1 MYVSEVDH
9 HLNIQWTARVKNMPC
24 SLWEISGGDVLN
36 RCICCVYLRVC
47 VCVCVYVC
55 MFDCVYV
62 CVCVCVYVR
71 MCVCVCVYVCVC
83 MYVCMCVVRMCVCMH
98 VCACVYVC
106 VCVCAYVCVCMCVCL
121 YVCMYVRVHTI
132 YEKQRWTDFTQ
143 LTVVC
148 GGGIGRVH
156 NLNTIWMHVRAL

>member
-1 MYVSEVDH
+1 MCVNMYVSEVDH

-71 MCVCVCVYVCVC
+71 MCVCVCVYVCMCVC
-83 MYVCMCVVRMCVCMH
+83 VYVCMCV
-98 VCACVYVC
+98 CVYVC
-106 VCVCAYVCVCMCVCL
+106 VCVFVCMRMYAFACMCVRVNASAC
-121 YVCMYVRVHTI
+121 VCAHRFSPSPPHGLKGKCTLTCQSHMYL
-132 YEKQRWTDFTQ
+132 TDAATPH
-143 LTVVC
+143 L
-148 GGGIGRVH
+148 
-156 NLNTIWMHVRAL
+156 